1 MGGTELMKDK
11 YLKLKKWFDSY
22 TKDFVM
28 KNEKDQKN
36 INLKIDHSRRVTKD
50 MEEIIENFRLSED
63 EKYLARII
71 ALYHDIGRF
80 KQYKEY
86 QTFSDYKSEDHG
98 SLGAEVIKENK
109 LIDDLSQD
117 YQKIIYKAI
126 EQHNKADIDKDY
138 FDNEKEIFFA
148 ELIRDADKLDIF
160 NIFVNRYQKGDQE
173 DFIIKLSTE
182 DRITDE
188 VYDKVLKKESINYDK
203 LETLNDLKM
212 MQLTWIYDINFAE
225 TIEIIKK
232 RGYIETIYNSMG
244 ENKKTEHVYQEIKS
258 YLN

>member
-225 TIEIIKK
+225 TIEIIKERK
-232 RGYIETIYNSMG
+232 YLETIYNSM
-244 ENKKTEHVYQEIKS
+244 EDNEKAEHVYQEIKS

>member
-1 MGGTELMKDK
+1 MKNK
-11 YLKLKKWFDSY
+11 YLELKEWFDSY
-22 TKDFVM
+22 TKEFAM
-28 KNEKDQKN
+28 QNKEDQQN
-36 INLKIDHSRRVTKD
+36 INLKINHSRRVTKD
-50 MEEIIENFRLSED
+50 MEEIIEGFTMSEED
-63 EKYLARII
+63 KYLARII

-98 SLGAEVIKENK
+98 RLGVEVIRENK

-117 YQKIIYKAI
+117 YQNIIYKAI
-126 EQHNKADIDKDY
+126 EQHNKAEIDKDY
-138 FDNEKEIFFA
+138 FENEKEIFFA

-160 NIFVNRYQKGDQE
+160 NIFVNRYQDGSQK

-182 DRITDE
+182 AKITDE
-188 VYDKVLKKESINYDK
+188 VYNKVLKKEPINYDK

-225 TIEIIKK
+225 TIEIIKE
-232 RGYIETIYNSMG
+232 RRYLEIIYNSM
-244 ENKKTEHVYQEIKS
+244 ENNEKSDHVYNEIKS
-258 YLN
+258 YIS